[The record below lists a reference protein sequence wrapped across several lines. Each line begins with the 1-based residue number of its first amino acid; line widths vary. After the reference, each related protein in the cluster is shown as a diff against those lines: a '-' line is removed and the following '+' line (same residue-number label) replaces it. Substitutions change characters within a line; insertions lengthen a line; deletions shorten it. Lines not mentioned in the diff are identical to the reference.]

1 MSLDDIKGRTNK
13 AVEMRAKL
21 ISNNK
26 DIIKEETISL
36 WEKGFLKD
44 SELSDRI
51 VKNDVRESFMYY
63 TLLINEFKEEERNE
77 MISKMKRFKFSC

>member
-26 DIIKEETISL
+26 DCIKEETISL

>member
-21 ISNNK
+21 IANNK